1 MSPRVRG
8 IRPPSSSSFALGFS
22 PRAGRSEV
30 SWLQVLRPLAAVLTA
45 VALTGCPKP
54 LVVRPYP
61 PPVASDLLAALRHG
75 HDSVLALRARAKA
88 DYLDGAAGRVK
99 IDIGLALAKPNRLR
113 LSGESSLTGPLLT
126 LVTDGQDFQLLDVRR
141 NSFMAGRVN
150 PCSMARLIRVALHPA
165 EAVEVLVGGVPLLS
179 DGEAA
184 APQLDWSGKDGGR
197 EVLTLRDAR
206 GRTEVLW
213 LAPRPGGAPGLPS
226 GWDVREAEGRDPG
239 GQVVWRVR
247 HEDFSEVAL
256 SGEGGTEAAK
266 PGRTVRLP
274 AVTYIED
281 PPHKSDVRL
290 RWRERELNPSLEPG
304 IFHMDAPA
312 GVPTEPDLCADAGP
326 PSSPAPAATP
336 SP

>member
-1 MSPRVRG
+1 MHSQSGRRLTPFQRE
-8 IRPPSSSSFALGFS
+8 
-22 PRAGRSEV
+22 PRA
-30 SWLQVLRPLAAVLTA
+30 LRPLGTVLAVSLLA
-45 VALTGCPKP
+45 GCPKP

-61 PPVASDLLAALRHG
+61 PPVAAELLAGLRHG

-88 DYLDGAAGRVK
+88 DYLDGSAGRVK
-99 IDIGLALAKPNRLR
+99 IDIGLVLAKPNRLR

-165 EAVEVLVGGVPLLS
+165 EAVEVLVGGVPLFS
-179 DGEAA
+179 DGEAT
-184 APQLDWSGKDGGR
+184 APKLDWSGKDGGR
-197 EVLTLRDAR
+197 EVLTLSDAR

-213 LAPRPGGAPGLPS
+213 LAPRPGGTPALPS

-247 HEDFSEVAL
+247 HEDFSEVPL
-256 SGEGGTEAAK
+256 TSEGGVDPAK

-281 PPHKSDVRL
+281 PPHNSDVRL
-290 RWRERELNPSLEPG
+290 RWRERELNPNLEPG
-304 IFHMDAPA
+304 LFHMDAPA
-312 GVPTEPDLCADAGP
+312 GVPTEPDLCADAAP
-326 PSSPAPAATP
+326 PASPPPAASTVPAAAP
-336 SP
+336 SR